1 MSHARTAT
9 ITISKATPIT
19 MAQDTAAA
27 NGNKRLRDE
36 TDTLSPPNADLELK
50 RRKFEDAALPG
61 GHGPGIG
68 LGSIAAAISGVF
80 GYNRSTPE
88 ITSQEAINPRSE
100 NDKPPQPDAAA
111 PVISQPKAS
120 SVAPAAPVNVAP
132 VASMSAKTGI
142 PVVPPPRLE
151 IQLPSSR
158 PAIKLKALKGTK
170 WDTGEANLAP
180 RPQAAP
186 SRPPP
191 PRKTPTKSRSR
202 KKATPTPAPA
212 STPAPAPV
220 PASTPAPVPAPTL
233 APVAEAAPTPFR
245 SLENSADVPQA
256 STNGSANAMKKT
268 ATNVTANGIGTE
280 PVANKEPSLPTLA
293 DSPTKKR
300 LLSPTASD
308 APKSILT
315 PTKKRGP
322 RPSKNVTFDGKGL
335 FDHIPRTVSAKKPGR
350 PKKLDEPINDEIIC
364 GICTKPHSNPPNEI
378 ILCDNCDFAVHQEC
392 YGIPE
397 IPEGD
402 WLCKSCTQEDVS
414 KTLEAQPG
422 LTPAPVP
429 PTVEVPDIPNLDRHL
444 GAMQRVLLDRCAGR
458 RRIRMFGQD
467 EASDKVRQLIEQT
480 VLAGEGNSML
490 LIGPRGSGKTTLVEN
505 TIEGLSQEYGQ
516 DFHLVRLN
524 GFIHTDDKIAL
535 REIWRQLGK
544 QMKVDDDLLNR
555 SNYADT
561 MASLLALLSHPS
573 EILGQDAG
581 VTSQAVVFVIDEFD
595 MFATHPRQTL
605 LYNLFDIAQSR
616 KAPIAVLGCTTR
628 MDVVEMLEKR
638 VKSRFSHRYVYLSLA
653 KSLPAYWQVCRQG
666 LMLGEVDGGK
676 EGLHVSLEGYA
687 DFQKYWNHKIEEL
700 YKHRRFQ
707 DLLQYHYYTTKSPSA
722 FFSEWILPLSYLT
735 PKDLTLRVPAVG
747 DLTSLAPPDSRM
759 ELLNSLSELDLS
771 LLIAAAR
778 LDIVAHTDTVNFAM
792 AYDEY
797 SSLVGKQRVQSAA
810 SGLLA
815 VGGNV
820 RVWSR
825 GVASTAWERLVGLGL
840 LVPSGIGG
848 GKTLGSGG
856 LDGRMWK
863 VDVSLEEIPAAVKL
877 SAVMAKWCREI

>member
-1 MSHARTAT
+1 
-9 ITISKATPIT
+9 

-111 PVISQPKAS
+111 PAISQPKAS

-132 VASMSAKTGI
+132 VAPMSAKTGI
-142 PVVPPPRLE
+142 PVVPPPPRIE

-186 SRPPP
+186 
-191 PRKTPTKSRSR
+191 K
-202 KKATPTPAPA
+202 
-212 STPAPAPV
+212 
-220 PASTPAPVPAPTL
+220 
-233 APVAEAAPTPFR
+233 
-245 SLENSADVPQA
+245 
-256 STNGSANAMKKT
+256 
-268 ATNVTANGIGTE
+268 
-280 PVANKEPSLPTLA
+280 PSLPTLA

-397 IPEGD
+397 IPKGD

-480 VLAGEGNSML
+480 VLAGEGNSIL

-516 DFHLVRLN
+516 DFHVVRLN

-676 EGLHVSLEGYA
+676 QGLHVSLEGYA
-687 DFQKYWNHKIEEL
+687 DFQKYWNHKIE
-700 YKHRRFQ
+700 

-848 GKTLGSGG
+848 GRTLGSGG